1 MITIYQIKL
10 TEEEF
15 NLVNEKGHNAVPA
28 QKVKL
33 DTSVFG
39 PSKFKAEDFN
49 FYSPAYKIDT
59 NDMDVAFAATNLW
72 NNMDIVD
79 DLGSDMNF
87 STSVG
92 DIMEID
98 GTFHMVQA
106 FGFEEIEVLK

>member
-15 NLVNEKGHNAVPA
+15 NLVNEKGHDAVPA

-49 FYSPAYKIDT
+49 FYS

-79 DLGSDMNF
+79 DLGSEMNF